1 MVFAEEGVY
10 DDRQHHEKPGGAYMD
25 QRTSYDK
32 ETCPVLTVCGTP
44 DGNFSQERKKDS
56 SAEGTLSVAPVA
68 KENRP
73 YDKGNLIEAAAETE
87 CLAAEPQ
94 IAAIKGKG
102 VLKSTENSHG
112 DDKNRQHGKRRIF
125 YVNGILFY
133 FF

>member
-1 MVFAEEGVY
+1 
-10 DDRQHHEKPGGAYMD
+10 MD

-112 DDKNRQHGKRRIF
+112 DDKTANMGREEFLRKWHPLLFLLIDEQKDRRTARCPRE
-125 YVNGILFY
+125 LKLK
-133 FF
+133 